1 MCLYAVSAEGDVA
14 RLLPMNVFRQKTEK
28 SGENEADV
36 EWRPTQKG
44 AAHHHRLAA
53 GRDPRHQAPYA
64 GEALFAVL
72 IICTQIG
79 FIAQFPM

>member
-44 AAHHHRLAA
+44 AARHHRLL
-53 GRDPRHQAPYA
+53 GGGPRPP
-64 GEALFAVL
+64 GTKLPTPEKRSLL
-72 IICTQIG
+72 S
-79 FIAQFPM
+79 